1 MSGAA
6 SIGVFS
12 GRVTAGLV
20 ALLLLLQLS
29 LPTAAVA
36 QKSVNA
42 APPRPTEVQK
52 TTPQTAEDEKP
63 EPKFIWGLL
72 INVVLSKVGSALMDW
87 ALNKLTDRLDL
98 GFNGLLKKSENIAFV
113 PEVSAQSHRSVW
125 DMENIV
131 LGEPPSG
138 LKLEN
143 GQENFQG
150 LVVSL
155 AVFDVK
161 GRPLEFRPIN
171 ASFKTGEKF
180 KLRVLS
186 TFDGQFTIHAQS
198 PSGKRQKLFPQQ
210 DQAISVPKGQELLI
224 PAQPDL
230 FFEFSGQRGDE
241 RLLISMRGAESGSTE
256 STKPVYR
263 KDDKMGS
270 FFVQESLQQAPVI
283 VQTLKLRHE

>member
-1 MSGAA
+1 
-6 SIGVFS
+6 
-12 GRVTAGLV
+12 
-20 ALLLLLQLS
+20 LLLLLQLS
-29 LPTAAVA
+29 LPNAAVA
-36 QKSVNA
+36 QKPSNT
-42 APPRPTEVQK
+42 APPRPTTDVKK
-52 TTPQTAEDEKP
+52 TTPQTAEDDKP

-72 INVVLSKVGSALMDW
+72 LNVVLSKVGSALMDW

-98 GFNGLLKKSENIAFV
+98 GFGGLLKKSENVAFV
-113 PEVSAQSHRSVW
+113 PEVPRQSQRTVW

-155 AVFDVK
+155 AVFDAK
-161 GRPLEFRPIN
+161 GQPLEFRPIN

-186 TFDGQFTIHAQS
+186 TFDGQFTVHAQS
-198 PSGKRQKLFPQQ
+198 PSGKRQKLFPQR

-224 PAQPDL
+224 PAQRDL
-230 FFEFSGQRGDE
+230 FFEFSGQTGDE
-241 RLLISMRGAESGSTE
+241 RLLISMVGTESGSTE

>member
-1 MSGAA
+1 MSAA
-6 SIGVFS
+6 LSRVPS
-12 GRVTAGLV
+12 GRGSA
-20 ALLLLLQLS
+20 ALLLLPLIVHLS
-29 LPTAAVA
+29 LPTTAIAQAPTSSVSQAPAAA
-36 QKSVNA
+36 KI
-42 APPRPTEVQK
+42 PTTQ
-52 TTPQTAEDEKP
+52 TTEDEKP

-72 INVVLSKVGSALMDW
+72 LNVVLSKVGSVLMDW

-98 GFNGLLKKSENIAFV
+98 GFGGLLKKSENIAFV
-113 PEVSAQSHRSVW
+113 PEVAAPPQDAIW

-131 LGEPPSG
+131 LGEPPG
-138 LKLEN
+138 RLKLDN

-155 AVFDVK
+155 AVFDTK
-161 GRPLEFRPIN
+161 GQPIEFRPIN

-186 TFDGQFTIHAQS
+186 TFDGQFTVHAQS

-210 DQAISVPKGQELLI
+210 DQAIAVPKGQELLI

-230 FFEFSGQRGDE
+230 FFEFSGQTGDE
-241 RLLISMRGAESGSTE
+241 RLLISMRGAQSGSNQ

-270 FFVQESLQQAPVI
+270 FFVQESLQQFPVI
-283 VQTLKLRHE
+283 VQTLKLKHE

>member
-1 MSGAA
+1 MSGAF
-6 SIGVFS
+6 IGVFK
-12 GRVTAGLV
+12 GRTPAALL

-29 LPTAAVA
+29 LPTAATA
-36 QKSVNA
+36 QKPANT
-42 APPRPTEVQK
+42 APPGPVTAKK
-52 TTPQTAEDEKP
+52 TTPQAAEDDKP

-98 GFNGLLKKSENIAFV
+98 GFGGLLKKSENIAFV
-113 PEVSAQSHRSVW
+113 PEVSAPSQRSVW
-125 DMENIV
+125 EMENIV

-155 AVFDVK
+155 AVFDAK
-161 GRPLEFRPIN
+161 GQPLEFRPIN

-186 TFDGQFTIHAQS
+186 TFDGQFTVHAQS

-230 FFEFSGQRGDE
+230 FFEFSGQTGDE
-241 RLLISMRGAESGSTE
+241 RLLISMRGAESGSSE

-263 KDDKMGS
+263 KDDKVGS
-270 FFVQESLQQAPVI
+270 FFVQESVQQSPVI